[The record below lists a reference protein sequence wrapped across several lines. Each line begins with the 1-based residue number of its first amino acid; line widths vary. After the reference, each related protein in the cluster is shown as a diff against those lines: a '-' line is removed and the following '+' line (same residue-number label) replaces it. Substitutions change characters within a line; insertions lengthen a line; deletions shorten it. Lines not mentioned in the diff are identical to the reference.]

1 MLCYTLQ
8 WHDNKRDGPQITG
21 VSIVTQ
27 PFVQAQIK
35 ENMKV
40 KLSVTGLCDK
50 KSPVTIWLSARRTSD
65 EENAS
70 IWWRHHETWYTVYP
84 SHMDYIT
91 SEMPG

>member
-50 KSPVTIWLSARRTSD
+50 KSPVTI
-65 EENAS
+65 
-70 IWWRHHETWYTVYP
+70 
-84 SHMDYIT
+84 
-91 SEMPG
+91 